1 MLRRDIRYQAAIIQ
15 NDQVLLLQMRSQQ
28 GDVFWLPPGG
38 GREGN
43 ETPEECLKREMR
55 EETELEVRVERLLFT
70 QPGIPGNTYDQL
82 HTYLCRPISGTAR
95 AGSEPEMASM
105 PALDIQGIAWFD
117 LYDSSTW
124 PPPEDMGKITL
135 AWLDKLRMELSV

>member
-15 NDQVLLLQMRSQQ
+15 KGQVLLLQMRSPQ
-28 GDVFWLPPGG
+28 GEVFWLPPGG

-55 EETELEVRVERLLFT
+55 EETELKVQVERLLFT
-70 QPGIPGNTYDQL
+70 QPDMPGGVYDQL

-95 AGSEPEMASM
+95 AGNEPEIASM
-105 PALDIQGIAWFD
+105 PVLDIQGIGWFD
-117 LYDSSTW
+117 LSDDSAW
-124 PPPEDMGKITL
+124 PPPDEVGKITL
-135 AWLDKLRMELSV
+135 AWLQKLRQAIS